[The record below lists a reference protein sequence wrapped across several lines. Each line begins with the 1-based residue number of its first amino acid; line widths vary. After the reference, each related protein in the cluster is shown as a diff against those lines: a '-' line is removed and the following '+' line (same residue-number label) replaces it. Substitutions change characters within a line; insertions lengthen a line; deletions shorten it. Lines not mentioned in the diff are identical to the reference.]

1 MSNVAEILSFIE
13 SSIEAVVPGVSK
25 SKNYYDFL
33 ANPENKNG
41 HIYAVRPGSANSS
54 TGVTRYATITQNF
67 EIQLARDF
75 FDNPANDEKLRAA
88 VNLVYADA
96 ELILKELSLR
106 KNASILIVQ
115 APSFDAPE
123 VDAKNKFV
131 SVNFT
136 FPITYRKSIKGV
148 P

>member
-1 MSNVAEILSFIE
+1 MSNVSEILSFIE
-13 SSIEAVVPGVSK
+13 SSVEAVIPTISK

-33 ANPENKNG
+33 ANSDNKNS
-41 HIYAVRPGSANSS
+41 HIYAVRPGSASS
-54 TGVTRYATITQNF
+54 AVGVTRYATITQDF
-67 EIQLARDF
+67 ELQIARDF

-88 VNLVYADA
+88 INLIYADS

-106 KNASILIVQ
+106 KNSSILIVQ
-115 APSFDAPE
+115 TPSFDAPE

-131 SVNFT
+131 SINFT